1 MNVHGFVNLT
11 CLYIFI
17 FLLSRRN
24 SSGGGGNTNVA
35 ETQSR
40 QSRDSPLGG
49 SYSIVDETE
58 MGRKT
63 EPSGGISSAST
74 AAKMDHKKSV
84 FKKRNTSS
92 PAMVGIILYLKRLLP
107 TKLK

>member
-1 MNVHGFVNLT
+1 M
-11 CLYIFI
+11 YIFI
-17 FLLSRRN
+17 FPFSRRN

-58 MGRKT
+58 MGKKA
-63 EPSGGISSAST
+63 EPSGGISSVST

-84 FKKRNTSS
+84 FKKRNAST
-92 PAMVGIILYLKRLLP
+92 PAMVGIILYLKRLLSMR
-107 TKLK
+107 LK